1 MLMKRGA
8 LAILLSILILLPA
21 MAQTEVVADTLRT
34 QQAPDITTQAASQQ
48 RISDDGMRNYGG
60 FLLDMNSM
68 LQPSQPMMMTTT
80 TVPSL
85 SAPMQTSLYGY
96 RDLDR
101 MLQLKSKATYGIS
114 NTPVGISNTP
124 FGFRSMPL
132 GMGISSFHTA
142 NFKLNN
148 GMTLTTYGNYDS
160 SGRRHISQSALP
172 WQRNNFQGGFKLK
185 SANGNFS
192 VQVHVSRG
200 YVPY

>member
-1 MLMKRGA
+1 MLMKRGV

-34 QQAPDITTQAASQQ
+34 QQALDITTQTASQQ

-68 LQPSQPMMMTTT
+68 LQPTQPMT

-114 NTPVGISNTP
+114 NTPVGFSNTP

>member
-8 LAILLSILILLPA
+8 LAILLSILIMLPA

-34 QQAPDITTQAASQQ
+34 QQALDITTQAASQQ

-68 LQPSQPMMMTTT
+68 LQPTQPMTT

-114 NTPVGISNTP
+114 NTTFGISNTP

-142 NFKLNN
+142 NFRLNN

>member
-1 MLMKRGA
+1 MLMKRGV
-8 LAILLSILILLPA
+8 LAILLSILIMLPA
-21 MAQTEVVADTLRT
+21 MAQTEVVTDTLRT
-34 QQAPDITTQAASQQ
+34 QQALDITTQAASQQ

-68 LQPSQPMMMTTT
+68 LQPTQPMTTT

-114 NTPVGISNTP
+114 NTTFGISNTP

-142 NFKLNN
+142 NFRLNN

>member
-8 LAILLSILILLPA
+8 LAILLSILIMLPA
-21 MAQTEVVADTLRT
+21 KAQTKVVTDTLRT
-34 QQAPDITTQAASQQ
+34 QQALDITTQAASQQ
-48 RISDDGMRNYGG
+48 RISDDGIRNYGG

-68 LQPSQPMMMTTT
+68 LQPSQPMTT

-142 NFKLNN
+142 NFRLNN

>member
-34 QQAPDITTQAASQQ
+34 QQALDITTQAASQQ

-68 LQPSQPMMMTTT
+68 LQPTQPMTTT

-114 NTPVGISNTP
+114 NTTLGISNTP
-124 FGFRSMPL
+124 FGFRAMPL

>member
-8 LAILLSILILLPA
+8 LAILLSILIMLPA

-34 QQAPDITTQAASQQ
+34 QQALDITTQAASQQ

-68 LQPSQPMMMTTT
+68 LQPSQPMTTT

-114 NTPVGISNTP
+114 NTTFGISNTP